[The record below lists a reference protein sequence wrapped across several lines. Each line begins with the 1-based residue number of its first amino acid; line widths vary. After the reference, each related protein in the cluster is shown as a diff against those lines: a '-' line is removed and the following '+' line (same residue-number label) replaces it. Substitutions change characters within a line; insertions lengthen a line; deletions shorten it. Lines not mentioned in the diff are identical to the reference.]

1 MSINVIS
8 GENLC
13 GWFELGVFKCLE
25 KGTFCERQGKGKI
38 LRDAGGIQGGEGS

>member
-13 GWFELGVFKCLE
+13 GWFELGV
-25 KGTFCERQGKGKI
+25 KGKFSERQGEGKI
-38 LRDAGGIQGGEGS
+38 LRDAGGIQGGEGC